1 MASNPIWLFHDWK
14 LFINS
19 LLLVSKCT
27 IKMYNKGRFLDI
39 AFSLVR
45 KQVELIWRFVL
56 QDRVNMLISKLF
68 QENMYSL
75 NACLIQSTQYHYCNS
90 KYSAIGFC
98 LRTTTVS
105 TTLLNAI
112 PVHEMSWDGSLLSD
126 NQISYSSENL
136 ANQTFVLGFQGLNS
150 LCLVNTWTCLLTDD
164 FKTLSWVA
172 GRREASGVDRFLA
185 HTDLSVH
192 TQTMIRPIKYECTHQ
207 KTSQL

>member
-1 MASNPIWLFHDWK
+1 
-14 LFINS
+14 
-19 LLLVSKCT
+19 
-27 IKMYNKGRFLDI
+27 MYNKGRFLDI
-39 AFSLVR
+39 AFR

-164 FKTLSWVA
+164 FKTELSRWEER
-172 GRREASGVDRFLA
+172 GEWSGSLPRTHRFECA
-185 HTDLSVH
+185 HTNYD
-192 TQTMIRPIKYECTHQ
+192 TADKIWMY
-207 KTSQL
+207 TSEN